1 MACGNALYKNE
12 DHICSR
18 CQHSLPKTNFH
29 KSDDNPIMKLF
40 WGRVNLSKA
49 SSFYYF
55 NKGNKVQNL
64 LHQLKYNGQQEL
76 GMKLGRMYG
85 SELIRIAGYETIDYI
100 IPVPLHFKKE
110 KKRGYNQSEMIA
122 IGLSQIFK
130 KPVLTTVLLRSK
142 NNETQTNK
150 ARFKRWENVDSVFE
164 INNRDML
171 KGKNILLVDDVITTG
186 ATLESCANQLLQI
199 PDTQVNVATI
209 AYANL

>member
-1 MACGNALYKNE
+1 
-12 DHICSR
+12 
-18 CQHSLPKTNFH
+18 
-29 KSDDNPIMKLF
+29 
-40 WGRVNLSKA
+40 
-49 SSFYYF
+49 
-55 NKGNKVQNL
+55 
-64 LHQLKYNGQQEL
+64 
-76 GMKLGRMYG
+76 
-85 SELIRIAGYETIDYI
+85 
-100 IPVPLHFKKE
+100 
-110 KKRGYNQSEMIA
+110 MIA